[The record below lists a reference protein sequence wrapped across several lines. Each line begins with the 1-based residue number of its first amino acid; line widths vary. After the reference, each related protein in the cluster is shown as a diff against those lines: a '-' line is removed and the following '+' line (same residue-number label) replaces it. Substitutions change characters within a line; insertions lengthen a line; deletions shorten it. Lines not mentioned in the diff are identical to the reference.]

1 MASRLFSSRSKTLT
15 LTFNRFC
22 NPYHSLIDASAS
34 SKCLSAIHSPG
45 STPPAPTDRVGSS
58 YSSLFGPSK
67 IFPCRPHQ
75 VLCGNQKNA
84 AALCSFAAAQSSRG
98 VKHQAEIAQSTA
110 AEKNGNKTGGEVS
123 DKHSLEPNLLDVK
136 NVISFSPLEGSVIS
150 KRVSALTKES
160 SKIKMFELS
169 QKITFALIPVLLL
182 VSKNSLTTSLLIFS
196 VYWQIYG
203 FFKEIF
209 LDYVHHELTRK
220 WVLIYFQLL
229 LLILGKETVL
239 LLNLV

>member
-1 MASRLFSSRSKTLT
+1 MASRLFSSRSKTFT
-15 LTFNRFC
+15 MAYYGAC
-22 NPYHSLIDASAS
+22 NPYHSMIDASTS
-34 SKCLSAIHSPG
+34 FKCHSAICSPG
-45 STPPAPTDRVGSS
+45 STPAAPTDRVGSS
-58 YSSLFGPSK
+58 FLSIFSPRK
-67 IFPCRPHQ
+67 IFPCRPHH
-75 VLCGNQKNA
+75 VLYGGQKNG
-84 AALCSFAAAQSSRG
+84 AALCSFAAAQSGRG
-98 VKHQAEIAQSTA
+98 VKHQAETAESIA
-110 AEKNGNKTGGEVS
+110 AERDTKTGGEVS
-123 DKHSLEPNLLDVK
+123 DKHSLEPDLLDVK
-136 NVISFSPLEGSVIS
+136 KVISFSPLEGASIS

-160 SKIKMFELS
+160 SKIKIFELS
-169 QKITFALIPVLLL
+169 QKITFALIPALLL

-229 LLILGKETVL
+229 LLILGKETIL

>member
-1 MASRLFSSRSKTLT
+1 MQK
-15 LTFNRFC
+15 
-22 NPYHSLIDASAS
+22 DA
-34 SKCLSAIHSPG
+34 
-45 STPPAPTDRVGSS
+45 
-58 YSSLFGPSK
+58 
-67 IFPCRPHQ
+67 
-75 VLCGNQKNA
+75 
-84 AALCSFAAAQSSRG
+84 
-98 VKHQAEIAQSTA
+98 
-110 AEKNGNKTGGEVS
+110 NKTGGEVS

-169 QKITFALIPVLLL
+169 QKITFALIPALLL